1 MSFGNYSKQ
10 APQTAVTR
18 PCVLRG
24 LRNADG
30 SNPVVHVEFLSR
42 DNKPYWLELLARTQA
57 KAQTASS
64 VASPAELDRKGRD
77 EIAENRETVIKH
89 SARSLENV
97 FRQDGTPATDKDIAL
112 FVRSIPDEDFDHL
125 YVFALTAANF
135 RDYQVASDPQA
146 IAEK

>member
-1 MSFGNYSKQ
+1 MFGKYSKQ

-30 SNPVVHVEFLSR
+30 SNPVVHVEFLGR
-42 DNKPYWLELLARTQA
+42 ENKPYWLELLSKTQD
-57 KAQTASS
+57 KMRTASS

-77 EIAENRETVIKH
+77 EQAENRETVIKH
-89 SARSLENV
+89 SARKLENV
-97 FRQDGTPATDKDIAL
+97 FRDDGTPATDKEIAL
-112 FVRSIPDEDFDHL
+112 FVRSIPDEDFEHL
-125 YVFALTAANF
+125 FAFASTSSNF
-135 RDYQVASDPQA
+135 RDYPITGDPQA

>member
-10 APQTAVTR
+10 APQCAVTR

-24 LRNADG
+24 LRNPDG
-30 SNPVVHVEFLSR
+30 SNPVVHVEFLGR
-42 DNKPYWLELLARTQA
+42 ENKPYWLELLAKTQA

-89 SARSLENV
+89 SARRLEHV
-97 FRQDGTPATDKDIAL
+97 FRDDGTAANEKDIAG
-112 FVRSIPDEDFDHL
+112 FVRSIPDEDFEYL
-125 YVFALTAANF
+125 FGFALTAANF
-135 RDYQVASDPQA
+135 RDYAITGDPQA